1 METATLSKRKYIHYL
16 HEDSDGVFHIEKYP
30 VVYSNSEFTYF
41 KSGRRQML
49 GMIQTS
55 KILDSTKN
63 VDLSNSFTYYGAYA
77 WEAEENS
84 LEIINQKKAEAR
96 RRYRE
101 KLLNEKKLC
110 VDRALTLPT
119 AKAGGFSLHRPS
131 LAAQGLHGLHERKFG
146 RVPPYLLRLR

>member
-1 METATLSKRKYIHYL
+1 METATLSKRKHIHYL

-30 VVYSNSEFTYF
+30 VVYSNSEYTYF
-41 KSGRRQML
+41 KSGRKQML
-49 GMIQTS
+49 GMIHTS

-110 VDRALTLPT
+110 VDRAINNLR
-119 AKAGGFSLHRPS
+119 S
-131 LAAQGLHGLHERKFG
+131 AQQDYCRERENFEADYGDEGKLN
-146 RVPPYLLRLR
+146 V